1 VGTWREFRF
10 SKELEMRKPKKRRV
24 KQNLLLKT
32 LPPLLAI
39 LLQSVTA
46 FPQSRGLEQQ
56 FQKAQ
61 ELETQGR
68 LDEAAKTYQEILK
81 SDPKN
86 LPVLSALGVVLARQ
100 KRYAEAVRYYRQA
113 LAIKPQNFSTQLN
126 LGLSYFKMGE
136 FRSAIA
142 PLKTALALEP
152 SNAQAA
158 TLLGMAYFGAGDY
171 RHAVEPLRSVA
182 SADPTNSTL

>member
-1 VGTWREFRF
+1 MCER
-10 SKELEMRKPKKRRV
+10 KKRRV

-39 LLQSVTA
+39 LLQSATA

-81 SDPKN
+81 TDPKN
-86 LPVLSALGVVLARQ
+86 PPVLSALGSCWRAKSDMLKQCA
-100 KRYAEAVRYYRQA
+100 
-113 LAIKPQNFSTQLN
+113 AIGKLW
-126 LGLSYFKMGE
+126 
-136 FRSAIA
+136 
-142 PLKTALALEP
+142 P
-152 SNAQAA
+152 SNPG
-158 TLLGMAYFGAGDY
+158 TS
-171 RHAVEPLRSVA
+171 PRS
-182 SADPTNSTL
+182 SIWDCPTSRWENSGPPSLP